1 MIKGLHMTM
10 KLSIKFIAFMWIR
23 RVVFPLWRKLEKAVA
38 WPDVEFFIDNAP
50 TNIWGGVG
58 GDSYTGWI
66 YQQGFFAALT
76 KCFAINGSL
85 RIFDFGCGYGKMA
98 PISVFFTHPNGK
110 YIGVDILKSCVDF
123 CKRKYSQLPRVEFYL
138 SKDVNPAYHR
148 VEGEMRLLQ
157 EPDWPV
163 ADESIDIVISISV
176 FTHLQEVDAFRYMNK
191 IYKIL
196 KPNGIA
202 ILTFHIIEEPRK
214 QPRFTSKNKPRHSDL
229 FDFHTPLPPSYNWFT
244 SNPELPERAVAIN
257 RLGLNSLLQRKFK
270 VELLIRGSTTGG
282 YDPFFQDVIIL
293 RKIAPI

>member
-10 KLSIKFIAFMWIR
+10 KLSIKFIAFRWIR